1 MQYTWRNRTRT
12 FFNQMRSRIRRR
24 PQGIDPERTAL
35 VLCGTRELNPVT
47 VGILRHFPKFTYVFA
62 GKEGKNCAANLRAPQ
77 WWTRCYGTQSFKMV
91 IMEYCPTFIHQ
102 SAFDSL
108 HHLVLPGGYFLFL
121 GVPRFLKES
130 PNIPGFRP
138 IHYDAKNNYLL
149 YDRPF

>member
-62 GKEGKNCAANLRAPQ
+62 GKEGREKLRGQFAGAPVVDAVLRHPVLQ
-77 WWTRCYGTQSFKMV
+77 NG
-91 IMEYCPTFIHQ
+91 
-102 SAFDSL
+102 
-108 HHLVLPGGYFLFL
+108 HHGVLSN
-121 GVPRFLKES
+121 VHS
-130 PNIPGFRP
+130 PKCI
-138 IHYDAKNNYLL
+138 
-149 YDRPF
+149 